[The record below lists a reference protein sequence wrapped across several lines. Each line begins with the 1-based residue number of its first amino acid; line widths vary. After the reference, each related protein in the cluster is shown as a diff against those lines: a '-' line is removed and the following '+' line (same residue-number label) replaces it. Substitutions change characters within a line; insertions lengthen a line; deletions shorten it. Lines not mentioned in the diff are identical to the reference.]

1 MKRVM
6 ERSREIWRERE
17 RERAKRRRLYE
28 GEMERVAEGE
38 R

>member
-6 ERSREIWRERE
+6 EGSREIWRE

-28 GEMERVAEGE
+28 GEIERVVEGE